1 MRKKWIGIAALAV
14 VLVVPIAIALVRP
27 KESRSVEIQKV
38 EQRELK
44 PAILASGAL
53 VYKEQVQ
60 LTPEVIGKVSEILI
74 KEGDLVKSGQ
84 IVLRLNPES
93 FRAEVAQ
100 QEAVRRQALI
110 SIERARLNVANQERE
125 HARFVKL
132 VADKMIEASKVDQ
145 TKHQLEVSKVE
156 LRSTEEA
163 LRNTEAQLTLAFE
176 RLAKTEIRSPLSGK
190 VTALSI
196 KVGETAVVSSTNIAG
211 SSLMTIANTESIA
224 AEINVD
230 EADIAQIAT
239 GQTTSI
245 FASAFPDQPLRASV
259 ESVSLAPKQGGQ
271 GRMYVVKTKLHDTAN
286 LALRTGMS
294 CRAEIYTGKLEKSL
308 AVPVQAVLQE
318 TEDKKNKNPARYV
331 FLSVAGKAERRTVEV
346 GIADDNHIEIRT
358 GLQEDDLVVSG
369 PEREL
374 KQLRAGDRLKALE
387 KKDMKK

>member
-1 MRKKWIGIAALAV
+1 MRKKWIGIAVVAAV
-14 VLVVPIAIALVRP
+14 LIVPIAIALVRP

-60 LTPEVIGKVSEILI
+60 LSPEVIGKVSEILV
-74 KEGDLVKSGQ
+74 KEGDLVKNGQ

-163 LRNTEAQLTLAFE
+163 LRNTEAQMILARE

-190 VTALSI
+190 VTALPI
-196 KVGETAVVSSTNIAG
+196 KVGETAVVSSTSIAG

-230 EADIAQIAT
+230 EADIAQITA
-239 GQTTSI
+239 GQAANI
-245 FASAFPDQPLRASV
+245 YASAFPDQPLRAGV

-271 GRMYVVKTKLHDTAN
+271 GRMYVVKTKLHDTSN

-294 CRAEIYTGKLEKSL
+294 CRAEIYTGKFEKSL

-318 TEDKKNKNPARYV
+318 TEDKKTNNPARYV
-331 FLSVAGKAERRTVEV
+331 FLNVAGKAEKRTVEV
-346 GIADDNHIEIRT
+346 GIADDSYIEIRT
-358 GLQEDDLVVSG
+358 GLQEGDLVVSG

-374 KQLRAGDRLKALE
+374 KQLSAGARLKAME
-387 KKDMKK
+387 KKDKKK